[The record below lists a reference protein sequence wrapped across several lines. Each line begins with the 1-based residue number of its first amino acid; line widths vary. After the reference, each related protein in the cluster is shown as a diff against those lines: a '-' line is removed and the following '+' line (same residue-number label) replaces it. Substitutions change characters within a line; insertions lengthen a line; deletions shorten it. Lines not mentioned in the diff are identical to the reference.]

1 MKVGLY
7 TTLLAVFVVAIL
19 SPPTNAC
26 RRDRE
31 LFDIGDNNN
40 VEHNLRKL
48 DGHSAHG
55 LWDVF
60 WGKIMKCV
68 SYWKGEEEECVDP
81 CTTDDEGTCCT
92 AEDDIDSS
100 SNADDPCCGDLGR
113 DEGLFCGAVVVDPAD
128 APERKFKYP

>member
-19 SPPTNAC
+19 SPPTTAF
-26 RRDRE
+26 E
-31 LFDIGDNNN
+31 IEDNNN

-55 LWDVF
+55 LWDVI

-68 SYWKGEEEECVDP
+68 SYWKGEEEEEV
-81 CTTDDEGTCCT
+81 
-92 AEDDIDSS
+92 
-100 SNADDPCCGDLGR
+100 GR
-113 DEGLFCGAVVVDPAD
+113 DIML
-128 APERKFKYP
+128 

>member
-31 LFDIGDNNN
+31 LFDFEDNNN
-40 VEHNLRKL
+40 VEHLRKL

-55 LWDVF
+55 LWDVL
-60 WGKIMKCV
+60 WGKILKCV
-68 SYWKGEEEECVDP
+68 SYWKGEEEECVDT
-81 CTTDDEGTCCT
+81 CMGGDEGTCCT
-92 AEDDIDSS
+92 MEARGEPLTQQGGQ
-100 SNADDPCCGDLGR
+100 PCCGDFGNG
-113 DEGLFCGAVVVDPAD
+113 GLECGEEQAPDD
-128 APERKFKYP
+128 GCIEAPER